1 MILSQLEKVREVEK
15 RGGGTP
21 GFFQLKLEE
30 RLHSFPQFP

>member
-15 RGGGTP
+15 RGENS

-30 RLHSFPQFP
+30 RLDSFPQFP